1 MRVIVKIDHVY
12 QSQEVAKQIKYYSRR
27 ILLHLKVR

>member
-12 QSQEVAKQIKYYSRR
+12 QSQEVAKQIKYY
-27 ILLHLKVR
+27 IVGEFYCT